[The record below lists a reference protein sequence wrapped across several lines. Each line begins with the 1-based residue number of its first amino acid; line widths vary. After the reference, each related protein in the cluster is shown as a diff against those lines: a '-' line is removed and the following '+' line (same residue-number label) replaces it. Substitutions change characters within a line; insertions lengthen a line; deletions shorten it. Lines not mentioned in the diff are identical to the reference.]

1 MIYEICAPATLSNFG
16 PGFDTLGMA
25 INRYLKVKFEAGAHI
40 EEYKLVRDGEYPV
53 PDEAENLV
61 FTRLK
66 QFYKK
71 PFKLSVKN
79 DIPLKRGLG
88 SSSAALACALGL
100 IRLIELDRAG
110 AITADMDRA
119 SLSEIVR
126 HAVYNDAVG
135 EEGHPD
141 NATPCIFGGF
151 VTARVD
157 KKEGSFLNIPFPEY
171 IDLHIIVPALE
182 TETKMARGILPQDY
196 KLSDAVRNLQNL
208 SFMVANFCL
217 NSDSAEKRP
226 IFYGLKN
233 LLKDKFHQDYR
244 LKLCPSCGD
253 AIMVLNDSDRFMG
266 AFLSGSGTTVCA
278 MADGGADTAAAL
290 KNAMHIFKAQNIEA
304 KHYVH
309 KIEYKGL
316 RIL

>member
-25 INRYLKVKFEAGAHI
+25 IDRYLKVKFEAGTHI
-40 EEYKLVRDGEYPV
+40 EEYKLAREGEYPV

-110 AITADMDRA
+110 AITPDMDRA

-126 HAVYNDAVG
+126 HAVYNEAVG

-182 TETKMARGILPQDY
+182 TETKMARGILPHDY
-196 KLSDAVRNLQNL
+196 KLADAVGNLQNL

-217 NSDSAEKRP
+217 NSDSVEKRP

-233 LLKDKFHQDYR
+233 LLKDRLHQDYR

-253 AIMVLNDSDRFMG
+253 AIMVLNDSDKFMG
-266 AFLSGSGTTVCA
+266 AFLSGSGTAVCA